1 MPLIPPRPCPACH
14 AHTVPPMAN
23 MTKSRPFVC
32 PNCRAEVYSKWT
44 FLAWIF
50 YFEPVIWLIL
60 LAVLS
65 MAFTLLRFMPPF
77 AVFCVLAAG
86 AAGWF
91 LVFVMLW
98 PLGVKKK
105 HGLWGEAPD
114 VRPTGRKAGSFP
126 TRPS

>member
-1 MPLIPPRPCPACH
+1 
-14 AHTVPPMAN
+14 MAN
-23 MTKSRPFVC
+23 MTKSKPFVC

-50 YFEPVIWLIL
+50 YFEPLMWLIL
-60 LAVLS
+60 LAVLY
-65 MAFTLLRFMPPF
+65 MAFTLLRYMPPF

-86 AAGWF
+86 ATGWL
-91 LVFVMLW
+91 LVFAMLW
-98 PLGVKKK
+98 PLGVKAPSSAKNP
-105 HGLWGEAPD
+105 GLWGEAPD